1 MKPVKKHII
10 IPVIILPLLVLIIL
24 RTTNHSL
31 FRYDAEK
38 WARSSFDNS
47 NIRDKATS
55 ATDKELIINLDGKM
69 NKVAYHENNTIFI
82 TADSVLSGKY
92 ITLIRDHDGPV
103 LLSSSDDGLAAR
115 IWMILSQTGLKNIYI
130 LPSDKEN
137 EVFKYKFRPDSI
149 TRPE

>member
-10 IPVIILPLLVLIIL
+10 IPLIILPLLVLIII
-24 RTTNHSL
+24 RTTSHSL

-47 NIRDKATS
+47 NIRDKAVNT
-55 ATDKELIINLDGKM
+55 TDKELIISLDGEM
-69 NKVAYHENNTIFI
+69 NKIADQENNTIPI
-82 TADSVLSGKY
+82 TADSIMSGKY

-137 EVFKYKFRPDSI
+137 EVFKYKFRTDNIS
-149 TRPE
+149 RPE